1 MNSNEKSL
9 IINNDYISSPSIIH
23 FFKNIVE
30 DSYSSEGIH
39 IFSDTFT
46 LFNSLD
52 NIFYLIY
59 SNKNRSIILFD
70 LINSQKVNEIK
81 NAHIKDIQKLKH
93 YYDNYNRRNLVVS
106 EDSKSNVKIWDIENL
121 ECICNLNFGEKD
133 EKESNISSL
142 CFLKDNIQINIAI
155 KFIKNNFIRLFDL
168 SGRRIKDIKGL
179 MDKDY
184 YKIESYYDK
193 NQKTNY
199 IILSSEEKIKSYDF
213 EQNLVYKKYISF
225 DKQLIPY
232 DFSHINIYDK
242 DGITNL

>member
-1 MNSNEKSL
+1 MKGQSNLSTKIKKNKITNSKRKRKEEEEEEESNEIDKDDKSDPKL
-9 IINNDYISSPSIIH
+9 IEFYKDFIDDSDRKSSL
-23 FFKNIVE
+23 
-30 DSYSSEGIH
+30 
-39 IFSDTFT
+39 DTFVI
-46 LFNSLD
+46 FESVD
-52 NIFYLIY
+52 NIYYLIY
-59 SNKNRSIILFD
+59 FNKKNSIIVYD
-70 LINSQKVNEIK
+70 LALNKKVNEIK

-184 YKIESYYDK
+184 YKIESY
-193 NQKTNY
+193 
-199 IILSSEEKIKSYDF
+199 F
-213 EQNLVYKKYISF
+213 
-225 DKQLIPY
+225 
-232 DFSHINIYDK
+232 
-242 DGITNL
+242 

>member
-1 MNSNEKSL
+1 M
-9 IINNDYISSPSIIH
+9 
-23 FFKNIVE
+23 
-30 DSYSSEGIH
+30 
-39 IFSDTFT
+39 DTFVI
-46 LFNSLD
+46 FESVD
-52 NIFYLIY
+52 NIYYLIY
-59 SNKNRSIILFD
+59 FNKKNSIISYD
-70 LINSQKVNEIK
+70 LVLNKKLNEIK
-81 NAHIKDIQKLKH
+81 NAHLNNIQKLKY

-184 YKIESYYDK
+184 YKIESY
-193 NQKTNY
+193 
-199 IILSSEEKIKSYDF
+199 F
-213 EQNLVYKKYISF
+213 
-225 DKQLIPY
+225 
-232 DFSHINIYDK
+232 
-242 DGITNL
+242 